1 MEKPEELSKK
11 EADDHLFKIDTAS
24 SGERIDK
31 FLSNNLEDVSRS
43 RIQKLITGGK
53 VLVDGARVTKH
64 HKLVCG
70 QEINIE
76 DISTIN
82 DSPGI
87 AGEEI
92 DLNII
97 YEDKSIIIVSK
108 EAGML
113 THPAPG
119 NENHTLVNALI
130 YYYKNL
136 SRLSGDVRAGI
147 VHRLDKDTSG
157 LLVVAKDEN
166 IHHKLSTMFSE
177 RTIKK
182 TYVALAE
189 GIFKEDR
196 GEIKLPIGRSRVD
209 RKKMSIS
216 IDNGRDAVT
225 AFEVAEEFC
234 QATLLNIYPRTGRT
248 HQIRVHLNYIGHPII
263 GDQVYGTRLSSKIA
277 KKIGLERQFLH
288 ASKLVFTH
296 PLTEKLMEFEDPMP
310 QDLLKSLEKLREG
323 EKM

>member
-1 MEKPEELSKK
+1 MSTK
-11 EADDHLFKIDTAS
+11 EADGHLFKIDPAV

-31 FLSNNLEDVSRS
+31 FLSKNLKDVSRS
-43 RIQKLITGGK
+43 RIQKLITEGK
-53 VLVDGARVTKH
+53 VLVNGAQVTKH
-64 HKLVCG
+64 HKLLNG
-70 QEINIE
+70 EEIKIE
-76 DISTIN
+76 DLSSVN
-82 DSPGI
+82 NSPSI
-87 AGEEI
+87 TPEKI
-92 DLNII
+92 DLNIV
-97 YEDKSIIIVSK
+97 YEDKHIIVISK

-119 NENHTLVNALI
+119 NENHTLVNALMHHS
-130 YYYKNL
+130 KNL
-136 SRLSGDVRAGI
+136 SKLSGDERAGI

-157 LLVVAKDEN
+157 LLIAAKDEN
-166 IHHKLSTMFSE
+166 VHHKLSTMFSE

-182 TYVALAE
+182 TYIALAE
-189 GIFKEDR
+189 GRFKEDR

-209 RKKMSIS
+209 RKKMSVA

-225 AFEVAEEFC
+225 AFEVIEEFH
-234 QATLLNIYPRTGRT
+234 QATVLNIYPRTGRT

-263 GDQVYGTRLSSKIA
+263 ADQVYGSRFSSKIA

-296 PLTEKLMEFEDPMP
+296 PVTEKLVEFEDPLP
-310 QDLLKSLEKLREG
+310 KDLLESLKKLREG